1 MEKLPSEVLCIIFS
15 AISQKLEQKDK
26 FSGIT
31 VRTPLPGFENLT
43 NFLETLKATTYVL
56 K

>member
-1 MEKLPSEVLCIIFS
+1 MQV
-15 AISQKLEQKDK
+15 QKLEQKDK

-31 VRTPLPGFENLT
+31 VRTPLPGIENLT
-43 NFLETLKATTYVL
+43 NFLETISKTLKATTYVL